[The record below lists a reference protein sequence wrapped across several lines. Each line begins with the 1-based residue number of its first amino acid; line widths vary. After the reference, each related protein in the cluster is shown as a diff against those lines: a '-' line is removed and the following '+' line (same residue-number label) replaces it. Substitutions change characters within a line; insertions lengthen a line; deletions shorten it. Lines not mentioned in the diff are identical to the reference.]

1 MTTILHAANVT
12 SVRDY
17 ANASVS
23 ITYEQ
28 DGDKSSYGV
37 NIDMIYLKEFSSFGV
52 RRMSK
57 TSFRSFIIK
66 Q

>member
-1 MTTILHAANVT
+1 MTTVLHAANVT
-12 SVRDY
+12 SVGDY

-37 NIDMIYLKEFSSFGV
+37 NMDINYLKEFSSFGV
-52 RRMSK
+52 RRVSK
-57 TSFRSFIIK
+57 TRF
-66 Q
+66 

>member
-1 MTTILHAANVT
+1 MTTILHVANVT
-12 SVRDY
+12 SVADF

-23 ITYEQ
+23 ITYKQ

-57 TSFRSFIIK
+57 TCF
-66 Q
+66 